1 MTVLEGCKPAI
12 VMKLYAQGSLAAA
25 IEARQGQGLELKQ
38 ALRWAAVWEG
48 VGVGGQR
55 RCGGTIQ

>member
-38 ALRWAAVWEG
+38 ALRWAA
-48 VGVGGQR
+48 GGA
-55 RCGGTIQ
+55 